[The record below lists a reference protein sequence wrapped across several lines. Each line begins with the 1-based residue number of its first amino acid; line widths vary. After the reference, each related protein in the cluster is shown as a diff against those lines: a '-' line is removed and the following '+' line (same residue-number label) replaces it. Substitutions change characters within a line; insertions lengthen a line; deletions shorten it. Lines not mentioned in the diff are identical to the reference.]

1 MWIKLDDGFATHPKI
16 LAAGFIAMGIQLR
29 AICYASQNKTDGFIH
44 ANAIPLLLIG
54 LERVGIAYASIGDG
68 TGGQLAG
75 LGLDADDIDWPAE
88 LVKYGLWEPRA
99 DGYYIHDYLK
109 WNLSKKQYE
118 SIKSKLS
125 KAGRKGMKSRWKH
138 DNQGHN
144 PPNNKTITSPST
156 STATATATLSS
167 LNSPNPEGK
176 IPVKKRGNGL
186 SEFPAAWKLSD
197 DEKARAHAL
206 GLNPLHEFAK
216 FRDHHQAKGTKFKDW
231 PAAWRNWVRRGLEM
245 KEAR

>member
-1 MWIKLDDGFATHPKI
+1 MWLKLDDGFATHPKI

-54 LERVGIAYASIGDG
+54 LERVGIEYASIGDG

-75 LGLDADDIDWPAE
+75 LGLDAHDIDWPAE

-138 DNQGHN
+138 DNQGYS

-156 STATATATLSS
+156 STATLSS
-167 LNSPNPEGK
+167 LNSPNPEGES
-176 IPVKKRGNGL
+176 PVKKEGKSAQPIPDEWRPNDTHQKLAGARKLDLPIEAAHFRG
-186 SEFPAAWKLSD
+186 
-197 DEKARAHAL
+197 KAIELEWRTTNWNQKFTNWML
-206 GLNPLHEFAK
+206 QEIK
-216 FRDHHQAKGTKFKDW
+216 FRA
-231 PAAWRNWVRRGLEM
+231 RRSP
-245 KEAR
+245 